1 LLRDVCVN
9 WSLELSSCLELY
21 TFEYSKSWARP
32 GRFLRS
38 NWLNCRESRLKNWF
52 ILSLLLGT
60 DWLLLKNI
68 VGWLSFFRNL
78 RFWSTWKLGKVI
90 KCGKRCVSR
99 LLYSTSLCWRG
110 TSSWRTGRRSTGR
123 LRSRRRRGCS
133 WSWTGFQ
140 LI

>member
-1 LLRDVCVN
+1 MLGDVCVN
-9 WSLELSSCLELY
+9 WSLELSSCLQLY
-21 TFEYSKSWARP
+21 TFEYSKSWAGP

-99 LLYSTSLCWRG
+99 LLYSTSLCRWG
-110 TSSWRTGRRSTGR
+110 TSCRRAGGRRAGR
-123 LRSRRRRGCS
+123 LRARRGRGFGRS
-133 WSWTGFQ
+133 RTGF
-140 LI
+140 